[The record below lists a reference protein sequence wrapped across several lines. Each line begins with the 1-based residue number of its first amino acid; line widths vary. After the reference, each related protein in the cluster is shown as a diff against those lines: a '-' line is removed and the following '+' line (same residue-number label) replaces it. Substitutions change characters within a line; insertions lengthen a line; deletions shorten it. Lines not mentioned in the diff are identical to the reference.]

1 MKTITYSPTL
11 NQLRKDVEE
20 GRVTI
25 EEVRRMTGIED
36 LMMEDL
42 KFPYVIS
49 EERDEPKH
57 GQRDAR
63 DALISLLVSM
73 LSLSSLVMALI
84 SLLLK

>member
-36 LMMEDL
+36 LTMEDL

-63 DALISLLVSM
+63 DALISLLVAM
-73 LSLSSLVMALI
+73 ISLSSLVMALI